1 MFLRGWM
8 QRAAFSGLAVA
19 LALPSSAHAG
29 VSLQAV
35 VTASAGVTDNVAST
49 PTVPQP
55 GTRGRESD
63 FLAVISPGL
72 ILAGGGPRAVMRLS
86 YTFGGVI
93 YGRNSD
99 ADTYTNTAALTG
111 FFLPSKT
118 TTIGVS
124 LGLVQG
130 RTSAFNT
137 AIQSSSEPVQAQLS
151 GVQNILSASANATLA
166 WEITQNWRLYGL
178 AGFSTS
184 YYIAQTPVQAIAQN
198 VPVTLGISRR
208 FARDALSLEANLAYT
223 NYSTQRGPVT
233 TAEGRIDEDGVVRR
247 QQAQILAT
255 PLARYTR
262 DLTYFMSGRVE
273 LGANVVFDPA
283 NPQNNLVQAAGGAGF
298 NFNSRLVLADISYR
312 HGVAPN
318 LLFLSNFLN
327 DSATVRLNILL
338 GASSGFS
345 LQLTAGYTYGRQLD
359 LSAREQAIAQTIIGD
374 ASIFYAPRKEFT
386 FFLRYQLID
395 QYAHPVRGATN
406 ISNSGGTVEVSNLP
420 ALTTYYRNTVLFGVT
435 AIYPAQSAAEVPR
448 STLGVR
454 ADRRD
459 DGAISTSKSTPP

>member
-1 MFLRGWM
+1 MPLR
-8 QRAAFSGLAVA
+8 AD
-19 LALPSSAHAG
+19 AG

-49 PTVPQP
+49 PTTPQP
-55 GTRGRESD
+55 GTKGRESD

-72 ILAGGGPRAVMRLS
+72 ILAGGSPRAVMRLS

-118 TTIGVS
+118 TTMGLS
-124 LGLVQG
+124 LGLLQG

-137 AIQSSSEPVQAQLS
+137 AIQSGNAPVQAQLS
-151 GVQNILSASANATLA
+151 GVQNILSLYASQTLA
-166 WEITQNWRLYGL
+166 WEISQNWRLYEA

-184 YYIAQTPVQAIAQN
+184 YYIDPPPVQAIAQSA
-198 VPVTLGISRR
+198 PGTLGVSRR
-208 FARDALSLEANLAYT
+208 FARDALAVEGNLIYT
-223 NYSTQRGPVT
+223 NYPTQRGPVT
-233 TAEGRIDEDGVVRR
+233 TSQGSIDHNGIIRP
-247 QQAQILAT
+247 QQAQIIAT

-262 DLTYFMSGRVE
+262 DLTYFMNGRVE
-273 LGANVVFDPA
+273 LGANIVFDPA
-283 NPQNNLVQAAGGAGF
+283 HTQNQLVQAAGGVGF
-298 NFNSRLVLADISYR
+298 NFNSNLALVDISYT

-327 DSATVRLNILL
+327 DSAAVRATILL
-338 GASSGFS
+338 GARSGFS

-359 LSAREQAIAQTIIGD
+359 LEAHERAIAQTIIAD
-374 ASIFYAPRKEFT
+374 ASLFYAPRKEFT

-395 QYAHPVRGATN
+395 QFAHGVGGGAN
-406 ISNSGGTVEVSNLP
+406 GSNGGGVAVGNVPTLQ
-420 ALTTYYRNTVLFGVT
+420 TYYRNTVLLGVT
-435 AIYPAQSAAEVPR
+435 ALYPAESAAEVPR

-454 ADRRD
+454 VDRRD
-459 DGAISTSKSTPP
+459 DGGISSSKSTPP